1 MSNKSVILS
10 AGDSFATFDTY
21 DCENPEI
28 RYSECHAVQIIADKY
43 NVDAH
48 NGGIPGGGTQD
59 SVAETLY
66 NIHNVP
72 NIKLI
77 FFHISHKS
85 RIPIDDNDDLDIKL
99 NHLGDYY
106 SLENLDPMPLYK
118 NPTVDKI
125 DIADILSALPLF
137 KLDLDDIA
145 YLSLLVQ
152 ICKIKDIGIIFVSEF
167 LDVKRAW
174 MDLTTMFSSEPH
186 VRISDNLLCSESKL
200 NKSNHKHGQ
209 LRGNHLC
216 QHYQEYLA
224 NEYLDRYS
232 EFISDSLL

>member
-28 RYSECHAVQIIADKY
+28 RYTDCHAVQIIADKY
-43 NVDAH
+43 NVDAY
-48 NGGIPGGGTQD
+48 NGGIPGAGTQD

-99 NHLGDYY
+99 NHLGNYH
-106 SLENLDPMPLYK
+106 SVENLDTMPLFK
-118 NPTVDKI
+118 NPTVDNINI
-125 DIADILSALPLF
+125 DSFLSALPLF

-152 ICKIKDIGIIFVSEF
+152 ICKIKDIGVIFVSEF

-186 VRISDNLLCSESKL
+186 VRISDNLLCSQSTLDKSK
-200 NKSNHKHGQ
+200 HRHGQ
-209 LRGNHLC
+209 LMGNHLC
-216 QHYQEYLA
+216 QHYNEYLA
-224 NEYLDRYS
+224 TEYLDRYR
-232 EFISDSLL
+232 EFIEDLLL